1 MIASQVWVIAMEN
14 ASSIVPWSFSK
25 AKAFEQCPK
34 QFYHMKVLKQY
45 EDKETEAMRYGTLMH
60 EAAEKYVRDKE
71 PLPRAFEYVQPVLD
85 SLLNKQGEKLC
96 EFKMGLTEGLD
107 PCGFYA
113 DDVWWRGIA
122 DLVILDT
129 DSQLAW
135 VIDYKTGKSAR
146 YADKGQLELMAMAMF
161 KHFPAIKEV
170 RAGLLFVVCNEFI
183 KEKYKQTDQTLL
195 WAKWTNAFA
204 LMRESLDNDV
214 WNPKPSGLCRNHCA
228 VLECV
233 HNGRN

>member
-1 MIASQVWVIAMEN
+1 
-14 ASSIVPWSFSK
+14 
-25 AKAFEQCPK
+25 
-34 QFYHMKVLKQY
+34 
-45 EDKETEAMRYGTLMH
+45 
-60 EAAEKYVRDKE
+60 
-71 PLPRAFEYVQPVLD
+71 
-85 SLLNKQGEKLC
+85 
-96 EFKMGLTEGLD
+96 
-107 PCGFYA
+107 
-113 DDVWWRGIA
+113 
-122 DLVILDT
+122 
-129 DSQLAW
+129 
-135 VIDYKTGKSAR
+135 
-146 YADKGQLELMAMAMF
+146 MAMAMF